1 MKYNAKYF
9 INKFEKIPEEKWTIG
24 DYEDRTDTII
34 KYCALG
40 HCGNIG
46 DGHFTPEAQ
55 ALQDLVKE
63 KLEVSVA
70 YVNDAVLGVGEILT
84 SEQLK
89 MIKDLG
95 DTPKERIL
103 NALLM
108 IDAGILEEFTNN

>member
-1 MKYNAKYF
+1 
-9 INKFEKIPEEKWTIG
+9 
-24 DYEDRTDTII
+24 
-34 KYCALG
+34 
-40 HCGNIG
+40 
-46 DGHFTPEAQ
+46 
-55 ALQDLVKE
+55 
-63 KLEVSVA
+63 
-70 YVNDAVLGVGEILT
+70 VGEILT